1 MTEIDLATEEAE
13 RFAAALALEQELL
26 DEQFY
31 EEEMQ
36 QEKGEIQYGQC
47 DIIGDELINED
58 MDVQLEPIYV
68 EERDLDDQ

>member
-1 MTEIDLATEEAE
+1 
-13 RFAAALALEQELL
+13 
-26 DEQFY
+26 
-31 EEEMQ
+31 MQ
-36 QEKGEIQYGQC
+36 QEKGEIQFGQC

>member
-36 QEKGEIQYGQC
+36 LETGEIQCGQC
-47 DIIGDELINED
+47 EIFGDELINED
-58 MDVQLEPIYV
+58 VDF
-68 EERDLDDQ
+68 